1 MILVLKSILQQY
13 EKNIITNFIDDKVLK
28 EYLYFAISDL
38 KKILRYFNSAI
49 QAQKLIIMNEIEMS
63 SEE

>member
-1 MILVLKSILQQY
+1 M
-13 EKNIITNFIDDKVLK
+13 NFISNKIL
-28 EYLYFAISDL
+28 EEHLHFAISDL